1 MELMDAKQIRRKPL
15 DDEGDIAK
23 PDRLEAIAMRRLVAA
38 RGYWL
43 SPMHANTPVPRLE
56 GKELVIDI
64 ALAHSTAPVVS
75 KFESC
80 KSVLERIDNPGQK
93 RASYPGRTSLSTH
106 DTLVNQ
112 KALASHERL
121 TATERDA
128 MERNKEERRK
138 TEIEDKAR
146 RMREVEAELLPQLTE
161 EDKAR
166 NLAKAKRAKAKADA
180 YQAEQDRLKAKRE
193 AAIAAKRGMTLA
205 QREEED
211 LRRKREQSRARRA
224 KAKAALAAERAL
236 LAPPAPAPAP
246 VVLEVVPAPA
256 PKVETNK
263 RGRPKAVAPLSL
275 EPSVQLVPAIDEAYA
290 TPLHEIIAKCVHE
303 RVVAWRIYE
312 RKVGRTITEQAEA
325 EAKQDIEASIM
336 AKSNEEADYL
346 YKWMERRII
355 HARTAAIIRREKR
368 RGNINDDT
376 AMQVRAAI
384 NPMTAKRLAVAEL
397 TPEEQADRRRAKQ
410 AEYKQNRRKR
420 LKEGRA

>member
-1 MELMDAKQIRRKPL
+1 MDAKQVRRRPL

-43 SPMHANTPVPRLE
+43 SPMHATTPVPKLE
-56 GKELVIDI
+56 GKELLLDI
-64 ALAHSTAPVVS
+64 SQAHSTAPIVS

-80 KSVLERIDNPGQK
+80 LSVLERIDNPGQK
-93 RASYPGRTSLSTH
+93 RASYPGRSSLSTH
-106 DTLVNQ
+106 DTKVNQ
-112 KALASHERL
+112 KAMANHERL
-121 TATERDA
+121 SSAEREV
-128 MERNKEERRK
+128 MERSKEERRK

-166 NLAKAKRAKAKADA
+166 NIAKAKRVRAKAAA

-193 AAIAAKRGMTLA
+193 AAVEAKRGMTVA

-224 KAKAALAAERAL
+224 KAKAALEAERAL
-236 LAPPAPAPAP
+236 VPAPAPAP
-246 VVLEVVPAPA
+246 VVLEVVTAPA
-256 PKVETNK
+256 KKGKTNK
-263 RGRPKAVAPLSL
+263 RGRPKAVSPLSL

-290 TPLHEIIAKCVHE
+290 TPLHEIIAKCLHE
-303 RVVAWRIYE
+303 RMVAWRVYE

-325 EAKQDIEASIM
+325 EATQDIEASIM

-355 HARTAAIIRREKR
+355 HARTSAIIRREKR
-368 RGNINDDT
+368 RGNINEDT

-384 NPMTAKRLAVAEL
+384 NPLTAKRLAIAQL

>member
-1 MELMDAKQIRRKPL
+1 MQLMDAKQMRRKPL

-43 SPMHANTPVPRLE
+43 SPMHRDTPVPRLE

-93 RASYPGRTSLSTH
+93 RASYPGRSSLSTH

-121 TATERDA
+121 TSTERDA

-138 TEIEDKAR
+138 AEIEDKAR
-146 RMREVEAELLPQLTE
+146 RMREMEAELLPQLSE

-166 NLAKAKRAKAKADA
+166 NLAKAKRAKAKAAA

-224 KAKAALAAERAL
+224 KAKEALAAERAL
-236 LAPPAPAPAP
+236 LAPPAP
-246 VVLEVVPAPA
+246 VVVEVVAKPA
-256 PKVETNK
+256 PKVVTNK
-263 RGRPKAVAPLSL
+263 RGRPRVVAPLNL
-275 EPSVQLVPAIDEAYA
+275 EPTVQLVPAIDEAYA
-290 TPLHEIIAKCVHE
+290 TPLHDIIAKCVHE

-312 RKVGRTITEQAEA
+312 RKVGRNITEQAEA
-325 EAKQDIEASIM
+325 EARQDIEASIM

-355 HARTAAIIRREKR
+355 HARTATIIRREKR

-384 NPMTAKRLAVAEL
+384 NPMTAKRLAIEQL

-410 AEYKQNRRKR
+410 AEYKRNRRNKG
-420 LKEGRA
+420 KA

>member
-1 MELMDAKQIRRKPL
+1 MQLMDAKQMRRKPL

-43 SPMHANTPVPRLE
+43 SPMHRDTPVPRLE

-93 RASYPGRTSLSTH
+93 RASYPGRSSLSTH

-121 TATERDA
+121 TSTERDA

-138 TEIEDKAR
+138 AEIEDKAR
-146 RMREVEAELLPQLTE
+146 RMREMEAELLPQLSE

-166 NLAKAKRAKAKADA
+166 NLAKAKRAKAKAAA

-236 LAPPAPAPAP
+236 LAPPAP
-246 VVLEVVPAPA
+246 VVLEVVAKPA
-256 PKVETNK
+256 PKVVTSK
-263 RGRPKAVAPLSL
+263 RGRPKTVAPLSL
-275 EPSVQLVPAIDEAYA
+275 EPTVQLVPAIDEAYA
-290 TPLHEIIAKCVHE
+290 TPLHDIIAKCVHE

-355 HARTAAIIRREKR
+355 HARTATIIRREKR

-384 NPMTAKRLAVAEL
+384 NPMTAKRLAIEQL

-410 AEYKQNRRKR
+410 AEYKRNRRNKG
-420 LKEGRA
+420 KA

>member
-1 MELMDAKQIRRKPL
+1 MELMDAKQMRRKPL

-93 RASYPGRTSLSTH
+93 RASYPGRSSLSTH

-121 TATERDA
+121 TSAERDA

-138 TEIEDKAR
+138 AEIEDKAR
-146 RMREVEAELLPQLTE
+146 RMREMEAELLPQLSE

-166 NLAKAKRAKAKADA
+166 NLAKAKRVRAKAAA

-236 LAPPAPAPAP
+236 VAAPI
-246 VVLEVVPAPA
+246 VLEVVTQQPS
-256 PKVETNK
+256 K

-290 TPLHEIIAKCVHE
+290 TPLHDIIAKCLHE
-303 RVVAWRIYE
+303 RMVAWRIYE
-312 RKVGRTITEQAEA
+312 RKVGRTITEEA
-325 EAKQDIEASIM
+325 ETEAKEVIEASIM

-355 HARTAAIIRREKR
+355 HARTATIIRREKR

>member
-1 MELMDAKQIRRKPL
+1 MELMDAKQMRRKPL

-56 GKELVIDI
+56 GKELLLDI
-64 ALAHSTAPVVS
+64 SQAHSTAPVVT

-121 TATERDA
+121 TATERAA
-128 MERNKEERRK
+128 MERTKEERRK
-138 TEIEDKAR
+138 AEIEDKAR
-146 RMREVEAELLPQLTE
+146 RMREMEAELLPQLTE

-166 NLAKAKRAKAKADA
+166 NIAKAKRVRAKAAA
-180 YQAEQDRLKAKRE
+180 HQAEQDRLKAKRE

-224 KAKAALAAERAL
+224 KAKAALEAERAL
-236 LAPPAPAPAP
+236 VPAPAPAP
-246 VVLEVVPAPA
+246 VVLEVVTAPA
-256 PKVETNK
+256 PKVKTSK

-303 RVVAWRIYE
+303 RMAAWRTYE

-325 EAKQDIEASIM
+325 EAKEVIEASIM
-336 AKSNEEADYL
+336 AKSNEEADHL

-355 HARTAAIIRREKR
+355 HARTSAIIRREKR

-384 NPMTAKRLAVAEL
+384 NPLTAKRLAIEQL

-410 AEYKQNRRKR
+410 AEYKQNRRK
-420 LKEGRA
+420 KGKA

>member
-1 MELMDAKQIRRKPL
+1 MELIDAKQMRRKPT
-15 DDEGDIAK
+15 DDEGDIAR
-23 PDRLEAIAMRRLVAA
+23 PDRLEALAMRRLVAA

-43 SPMHANTPVPRLE
+43 SPMHRDTPVPRLE

-64 ALAHSTAPVVS
+64 TQAHSTAPIVT

-93 RASYPGRTSLSTH
+93 RLSNQKRSSLSTH

-138 TEIEDKAR
+138 AEIEDKAR
-146 RMREVEAELLPQLTE
+146 RMREMEAELLPQLSE

-166 NLAKAKRAKAKADA
+166 NLAKAKRAKAKAAA

-224 KAKAALAAERAL
+224 KAKAALAAERAVQ
-236 LAPPAPAPAP
+236 AAPAP

-256 PKVETNK
+256 PKVETSK

-290 TPLHEIIAKCVHE
+290 TPLHDIIAKCLHE
-303 RVVAWRIYE
+303 RMVAWRIYE

-355 HARTAAIIRREKR
+355 HARTATIIRREKR

-384 NPMTAKRLAVAEL
+384 NPLTAKRLAIEQL

-410 AEYKQNRRKR
+410 AEYKRNRRNKG
-420 LKEGRA
+420 KA

>member
-1 MELMDAKQIRRKPL
+1 MQLMDAKQMRRKPL

-43 SPMHANTPVPRLE
+43 SPMHRDTPVPRLE

-93 RASYPGRTSLSTH
+93 RASYPGRSSLSTH

-121 TATERDA
+121 TSTERDA

-138 TEIEDKAR
+138 AEIEDKAR
-146 RMREVEAELLPQLTE
+146 RMREMEAELLPQLSE

-166 NLAKAKRAKAKADA
+166 NLAKAKRAKAKAAA

-224 KAKAALAAERAL
+224 KAKEALAAERAL
-236 LAPPAPAPAP
+236 LAPPAP
-246 VVLEVVPAPA
+246 VVVEVVAKPA
-256 PKVETNK
+256 PKVVTNK
-263 RGRPKAVAPLSL
+263 RGRPRVVAPLNL
-275 EPSVQLVPAIDEAYA
+275 EPTVQLVPAIDEAYA
-290 TPLHEIIAKCVHE
+290 TPLHDIIAKCVHE

-355 HARTAAIIRREKR
+355 HARTATIIRREKR

-384 NPMTAKRLAVAEL
+384 NPLTAKRLAIEQL

-410 AEYKQNRRKR
+410 AEYKRNRRNKG
-420 LKEGRA
+420 KA

>member
-1 MELMDAKQIRRKPL
+1 MELIDAKQMRRKPT
-15 DDEGDIAK
+15 DDEGDIAR
-23 PDRLEAIAMRRLVAA
+23 PDRLEALAMRRLVAA

-43 SPMHANTPVPRLE
+43 SPMHRDTPVPRLE

-64 ALAHSTAPVVS
+64 TQAHSTAPIVT

-93 RASYPGRTSLSTH
+93 RLSNQKRSSTSSY
-106 DTLVNQ
+106 DTQVNQ
-112 KALASHERL
+112 RALASHERL

-138 TEIEDKAR
+138 AEIEDKAR
-146 RMREVEAELLPQLTE
+146 RMREMEAELLPQLSE

-166 NLAKAKRAKAKADA
+166 NLAKAKRVRAKAAA
-180 YQAEQDRLKAKRE
+180 HQAEQDRLKAKRE

-224 KAKAALAAERAL
+224 KAKEALAAERAL
-236 LAPPAPAPAP
+236 LAPPAP
-246 VVLEVVPAPA
+246 VVVEVVAKPA
-256 PKVETNK
+256 PKVVTNK
-263 RGRPKAVAPLSL
+263 RGRPRVVAPLNL
-275 EPSVQLVPAIDEAYA
+275 EPTVQLVPAIDEAYA
-290 TPLHEIIAKCVHE
+290 TPLHDIIAKCVHE

-325 EAKQDIEASIM
+325 EAKKDIEASIM

-355 HARTAAIIRREKR
+355 HARTATIIRREKR

-384 NPMTAKRLAVAEL
+384 NPMTAKRLAIEQL

-410 AEYKQNRRKR
+410 AEYKRNRRNKG
-420 LKEGRA
+420 KA

>member
-1 MELMDAKQIRRKPL
+1 MELIDAKQMRRKPT
-15 DDEGDIAK
+15 DDEGDIAR
-23 PDRLEAIAMRRLVAA
+23 PDRLEALAMRRLVAA

-43 SPMHANTPVPRLE
+43 SPMHRDTPVPRLE

-64 ALAHSTAPVVS
+64 TQAHSTAPIVT

-93 RASYPGRTSLSTH
+93 RASYPGRSSLSTH

-138 TEIEDKAR
+138 AEIEDKAR
-146 RMREVEAELLPQLTE
+146 RMREMEAELLPQLSE

-166 NLAKAKRAKAKADA
+166 NLAKAKRAKAKAAA

-224 KAKAALAAERAL
+224 KAKEALAAERAL
-236 LAPPAPAPAP
+236 LAPPAP
-246 VVLEVVPAPA
+246 VVLEVVAKPA
-256 PKVETNK
+256 PKVVTSK
-263 RGRPKAVAPLSL
+263 RGRPKTVAPLSL
-275 EPSVQLVPAIDEAYA
+275 EPTVQLVPAIDEAYA
-290 TPLHEIIAKCVHE
+290 TPLHDIIAKCLHE
-303 RVVAWRIYE
+303 RMVAWRIYE

-355 HARTAAIIRREKR
+355 HARTATIIRREKR

-384 NPMTAKRLAVAEL
+384 NPMTAKRLAIEQL

-410 AEYKQNRRKR
+410 AEYKRNRRNKG
-420 LKEGRA
+420 KA

>member
-1 MELMDAKQIRRKPL
+1 
-15 DDEGDIAK
+15 
-23 PDRLEAIAMRRLVAA
+23 MRRLVAA

-43 SPMHANTPVPRLE
+43 SPMHANTPVPKLE
-56 GKELVIDI
+56 GKELLLDI
-64 ALAHSTAPVVS
+64 SQAHSTAPVVS

-80 KSVLERIDNPGQK
+80 LSVLERIDNPGQK
-93 RASYPGRTSLSTH
+93 RASYPGRSSLSTH

-121 TATERDA
+121 TSAEREV
-128 MERNKEERRK
+128 MERSKEERRK

-166 NLAKAKRAKAKADA
+166 NLAKAKRVRAKAAA
-180 YQAEQDRLKAKRE
+180 HQAEQDRLKAKRE

-205 QREEED
+205 QRQEED

-224 KAKAALAAERAL
+224 KAKAALEAERAVQ
-236 LAPPAPAPAP
+236 AAPAPAP
-246 VVLEVVPAPA
+246 VVLEVVAKPA
-256 PKVETNK
+256 PKVETSK

-290 TPLHEIIAKCVHE
+290 TPLHEIIAKCLHE
-303 RVVAWRIYE
+303 RMVAWRIYE

-355 HARTAAIIRREKR
+355 HARTATIIRREKR

-410 AEYKQNRRKR
+410 AEYKRNRRNKG
-420 LKEGRA
+420 KA

>member
-1 MELMDAKQIRRKPL
+1 MELIDAKQMRRKPT
-15 DDEGDIAK
+15 DDEGDIAR
-23 PDRLEAIAMRRLVAA
+23 PDRLEALAMRRLVAA

-43 SPMHANTPVPRLE
+43 SPMHRDTPVPRLE

-64 ALAHSTAPVVS
+64 TQAHSTAPIVT

-93 RASYPGRTSLSTH
+93 RLSNQKRSSTSSY
-106 DTLVNQ
+106 DTQVNQ
-112 KALASHERL
+112 RALASHERL

-138 TEIEDKAR
+138 AEIEDKAR
-146 RMREVEAELLPQLTE
+146 RMREMEAELLPQLSE

-166 NLAKAKRAKAKADA
+166 NLAKAKRAKAKAAA

-224 KAKAALAAERAL
+224 KAKAALAAERAVQ
-236 LAPPAPAPAP
+236 AAPAP

-256 PKVETNK
+256 PKVETSK

-290 TPLHEIIAKCVHE
+290 TPLHEIIAKCLHE
-303 RVVAWRIYE
+303 RMVAWRIYE

-355 HARTAAIIRREKR
+355 HARTATIIRREKR

-384 NPMTAKRLAVAEL
+384 NPLTAKRLAIEQL

>member
-1 MELMDAKQIRRKPL
+1 MELMDAKQMRRKPL
-15 DDEGDIAK
+15 DDEGEIAK

-56 GKELVIDI
+56 GKELLLDI
-64 ALAHSTAPVVS
+64 ALAHSTAPGVT

-93 RASYPGRTSLSTH
+93 RASYPSRTSLSTH
-106 DTLVNQ
+106 DTKVNQ
-112 KALASHERL
+112 KAMANHERL
-121 TATERDA
+121 SSAEREV
-128 MERNKEERRK
+128 MERSKEERRK

-161 EDKAR
+161 EAKAR
-166 NLAKAKRAKAKADA
+166 NIAKAKRVAAKAAA

-193 AAIAAKRGMTLA
+193 AAVEAKRGMSPA
-205 QREEED
+205 QREEAD
-211 LRRKREQSRARRA
+211 LRRKREQSRDRRA
-224 KAKAALAAERAL
+224 KAKAALEAERAL
-236 LAPPAPAPAP
+236 VPAP
-246 VVLEVVPAPA
+246 VVLEVVAKPA
-256 PKVETNK
+256 PKVQTNK

-290 TPLHEIIAKCVHE
+290 TPLHDIIAKCVHE

-312 RKVGRTITEQAEA
+312 RKVGRTITEQAGA
-325 EAKQDIEASIM
+325 EVRQDIEASIM
-336 AKSNEEADYL
+336 AKSNEQPDYL

-355 HARTAAIIRREKR
+355 HTRSAAIIRREKR
-368 RGNINDDT
+368 RGNLDHDT

-384 NPMTAKRLAVAEL
+384 NPMTAKRLALEEL
-397 TPEEQADRRRAKQ
+397 TPQERADRRRAKQ
-410 AEYKQNRRKR
+410 AEYKQNRRK
-420 LKEGRA
+420 KGKA

>member
-1 MELMDAKQIRRKPL
+1 MELMDAKQMRRKPL

-93 RASYPGRTSLSTH
+93 RASYLGRSSLSTH

-121 TATERDA
+121 TSSERDA
-128 MERNKEERRK
+128 MERAKEERRK
-138 TEIEDKAR
+138 AEIEDKAR
-146 RMREVEAELLPQLTE
+146 RMREMEAELLPQLSE

-166 NLAKAKRAKAKADA
+166 NLAKAKRVRDKAAA

-224 KAKAALAAERAL
+224 KAKAALEAERAL

-256 PKVETNK
+256 PKVETSK

-290 TPLHEIIAKCVHE
+290 TPLHDIIAKCVHE

-355 HARTAAIIRREKR
+355 HARTSAIIRREKR

-384 NPMTAKRLAVAEL
+384 NPLTAKRLAIEQL

-410 AEYKQNRRKR
+410 AEYKQNRRK
-420 LKEGRA
+420 KGKA

>member
-1 MELMDAKQIRRKPL
+1 MQLMDAKQMRRKPL

-93 RASYPGRTSLSTH
+93 RASYTGRTSLSTH

-112 KALASHERL
+112 RALASHERL
-121 TATERDA
+121 TSTERDA

-138 TEIEDKAR
+138 AEIEDKAR
-146 RMREVEAELLPQLTE
+146 RMREMEAELLPQLSE

-166 NLAKAKRAKAKADA
+166 NLAKAKRAKAKAA
-180 YQAEQDRLKAKRE
+180 AHQAEQERLKAKRE

-224 KAKAALAAERAL
+224 KAKAALAAEREESQARHAEAVAKAAL
-236 LAPPAPAPAP
+236 AA
-246 VVLEVVPAPA
+246 APA
-256 PKVETNK
+256 PKVETSK

-290 TPLHEIIAKCVHE
+290 TPLHDIIAKCLHE
-303 RVVAWRIYE
+303 RMAAWS
-312 RKVGRTITEQAEA
+312 T
-325 EAKQDIEASIM
+325 
-336 AKSNEEADYL
+336 
-346 YKWMERRII
+346 
-355 HARTAAIIRREKR
+355 
-368 RGNINDDT
+368 
-376 AMQVRAAI
+376 
-384 NPMTAKRLAVAEL
+384 
-397 TPEEQADRRRAKQ
+397 
-410 AEYKQNRRKR
+410 
-420 LKEGRA
+420 

>member
-1 MELMDAKQIRRKPL
+1 MELMDAKQMRRKPL

-93 RASYPGRTSLSTH
+93 RASYTGRTSLSTH

-112 KALASHERL
+112 RALASHERL
-121 TATERDA
+121 SSAERDA

-138 TEIEDKAR
+138 AEIEDKAR
-146 RMREVEAELLPQLTE
+146 RMREMEAELLPQLSE

-166 NLAKAKRAKAKADA
+166 NLAKAKRVRAKAAA
-180 YQAEQDRLKAKRE
+180 HQAEQDRLKAKRE

-205 QREEED
+205 QRQEED

-224 KAKAALAAERAL
+224 KAKAALEAERAL
-236 LAPPAPAPAP
+236 LPAPAP
-246 VVLEVVPAPA
+246 VVVEVVTAPA
-256 PKVETNK
+256 PKVETSK

-290 TPLHEIIAKCVHE
+290 TPLHEIIAKCLHE
-303 RVVAWRIYE
+303 RMVAWRIYE

-355 HARTAAIIRREKR
+355 HARTATIIRREKR

>member
-1 MELMDAKQIRRKPL
+1 MELMDAKQMRRKPL

-43 SPMHANTPVPRLE
+43 SPMHATTPVPKLE
-56 GKELVIDI
+56 GKELLLDI
-64 ALAHSTAPVVS
+64 TQAHSTAPVVT

-80 KSVLERIDNPGQK
+80 LSVLERIDNPGQK
-93 RASYPGRTSLSTH
+93 RASYPGRSSLSTH
-106 DTLVNQ
+106 DTKVNQ
-112 KALASHERL
+112 KAMANHERL
-121 TATERDA
+121 SSAEREV
-128 MERNKEERRK
+128 MERSKEERRK

-166 NLAKAKRAKAKADA
+166 NIAKAKRVRAKAAA

-193 AAIAAKRGMTLA
+193 AAVEAKRGMTPA

-224 KAKAALAAERAL
+224 KAKAALEAERAVQ
-236 LAPPAPAPAP
+236 AAPAPAP
-246 VVLEVVPAPA
+246 VVLEVVAKPA
-256 PKVETNK
+256 PKVETSK

-290 TPLHEIIAKCVHE
+290 TPLHDIIAKCVHE

-325 EAKQDIEASIM
+325 EAQQDIEASIM

-355 HARTAAIIRREKR
+355 HARTATIIRREKR

-410 AEYKQNRRKR
+410 AEYKRNRRK
-420 LKEGRA
+420 KGKA

>member
-1 MELMDAKQIRRKPL
+1 MELMDAKQMRRKPL

-43 SPMHANTPVPRLE
+43 SPMHATTPVPKLE
-56 GKELVIDI
+56 GKELLLDI
-64 ALAHSTAPVVS
+64 SQAHSTAPLVS

-80 KSVLERIDNPGQK
+80 LSVLERIDNPGQK
-93 RASYPGRTSLSTH
+93 RASYPGRSSLSTH
-106 DTLVNQ
+106 DTKVNQ
-112 KALASHERL
+112 KAMANHERL
-121 TATERDA
+121 SSAEREA
-128 MERNKEERRK
+128 MERSKEERRK

-166 NLAKAKRAKAKADA
+166 NIAKAKRVRAKAAA

-193 AAIAAKRGMTLA
+193 AAVEAKRGMTVA
-205 QREEED
+205 QRQEED

-224 KAKAALAAERAL
+224 KAKAALEAERAVQ
-236 LAPPAPAPAP
+236 AAPAP
-246 VVLEVVPAPA
+246 VVLEVVAKPA
-256 PKVETNK
+256 PKVKTSK
-263 RGRPKAVAPLSL
+263 RGRPKAVSPLSL
-275 EPSVQLVPAIDEAYA
+275 EPSVQQVPAIDEAYA
-290 TPLHEIIAKCVHE
+290 TPLHEIIVKCVHE
-303 RVVAWRIYE
+303 RMVAWRVYE
-312 RKVGRTITEQAEA
+312 RKVGRTITEQAET

-355 HARTAAIIRREKR
+355 HARTATIIRREKR

-410 AEYKQNRRKR
+410 AEYKRNRRNKG
-420 LKEGRA
+420 KA